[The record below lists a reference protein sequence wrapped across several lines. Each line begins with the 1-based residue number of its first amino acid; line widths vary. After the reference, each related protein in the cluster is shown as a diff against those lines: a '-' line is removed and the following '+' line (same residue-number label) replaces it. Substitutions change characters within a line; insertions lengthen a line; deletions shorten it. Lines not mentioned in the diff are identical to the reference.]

1 MPRGKN
7 QDFFNN
13 LMPKAKFQTFQCLI
27 FYREGLLTIY
37 GETDIALSEQ
47 LKNQLNYLIFSA
59 FYGNMEITR
68 AHAFGKIKGISGA
81 LLQQKMHFNTHALC
95 TIPNAYLLKR
105 IDLKCQSKSHLEV
118 RSVREGWYQS

>member
-37 GETDIALSEQ
+37 GDTDIALSEQ
-47 LKNQLNYLIFSA
+47 LKCQLNYLIFSA
-59 FYGNMEITR
+59 FYGNLEITR
-68 AHAFGKIKGISGA
+68 AHAFGKIKGDLRCLPSA
-81 LLQQKMHFNTHALC
+81 E
-95 TIPNAYLLKR
+95 NAFQYTCFVHNS
-105 IDLKCQSKSHLEV
+105 KCLFAQAN
-118 RSVREGWYQS
+118 